1 MRIVGVYSFN
11 RGKEVMEADHPEEL
25 SEIYRAFESVNAE
38 IHKTKK
44 SKEKTKRYRMLYNP
58 RALNIAPS
66 A

>member
-1 MRIVGVYSFN
+1 
-11 RGKEVMEADHPEEL
+11 MEADHPEEL